1 MNMELVGRFCV
12 GVFSLILG
20 AITVMYMWSWF
31 IVPLGVVDITI
42 AHAYGLV
49 MFKKTL
55 WFNFDL
61 TDKTDEQKKQDMIVS
76 IVAPIVLLIIGFA
89 TKSFM

>member
-1 MNMELVGRFCV
+1 MELVGRFCV

-20 AITVMYMWSWF
+20 AITVMYMWGWF

-42 AHAYGLV
+42 VHAYGLI

-55 WFNFDL
+55 FLNVDL

-76 IVAPIVLLIIGFA
+76 IVAPIVLLIIGFV